1 MKISIA
7 KAKNILDTYNTETT
21 VLSLHKTDGT
31 TELLL
36 PLGENV
42 WQLKKGDEKPVVMT
56 SHKTLNYL
64 SAQDFDELKAYY
76 EVLGVKKERIVVDS
90 SIMVGRSLLLDSVKE
105 EASKLAKKLPWTF
118 EIKKRGK

>member
-1 MKISIA
+1 M
-7 KAKNILDTYNTETT
+7 
-21 VLSLHKTDGT
+21 LSLHKTDGT

-76 EVLGVKKERIVVDS
+76 EVLGVKKESIVVDS

-118 EIKKRGK
+118 EIKKRAK

>member
-21 VLSLHKTDGT
+21 VFSLHKTDGT

-64 SAQDFDELKAYY
+64 SSQDFDELKAYY
-76 EVLGVKKERIVVDS
+76 EVLGVKKESIVIDS

-118 EIKKRGK
+118 EIKKREK

>member
-42 WQLKKGDEKPVVMT
+42 WQLKRGEEKPVVMT
-56 SHKTLNYL
+56 SYKTLNYL

-76 EVLGVKKERIVVDS
+76 EVLGVKKESIVVDS

-118 EIKKRGK
+118 EIKKREK

>member
-56 SHKTLNYL
+56 RHKTLNYL

-76 EVLGVKKERIVVDS
+76 EVLGVKKESIVVDS

-118 EIKKRGK
+118 EIKKREK

>member
-64 SAQDFDELKAYY
+64 STQDFDELKAYY
-76 EVLGVKKERIVVDS
+76 EVLGVKKESIVIDS

>member
-64 SAQDFDELKAYY
+64 SSQDFDELKAYY
-76 EVLGVKKERIVVDS
+76 EVLGVKKESIVIDS

-118 EIKKRGK
+118 EIKKRAK

>member
-64 SAQDFDELKAYY
+64 SSQDFDELKAYY
-76 EVLGVKKERIVVDS
+76 EVLGVKKESIVVDS

>member
-1 MKISIA
+1 
-7 KAKNILDTYNTETT
+7 
-21 VLSLHKTDGT
+21 
-31 TELLL
+31 
-36 PLGENV
+36 
-42 WQLKKGDEKPVVMT
+42 MT

-76 EVLGVKKERIVVDS
+76 EVLGVKKESIVIDS

-118 EIKKRGK
+118 EIKKREK

>member
-64 SAQDFDELKAYY
+64 SAQDLDELKAYY
-76 EVLGVKKERIVVDS
+76 EVLGVKKESIVIDS

>member
-64 SAQDFDELKAYY
+64 SSQDFDELKAYY
-76 EVLGVKKERIVVDS
+76 EVLGVKKESIVIDS

>member
-56 SHKTLNYL
+56 NHKTLNYL

-76 EVLGVKKERIVVDS
+76 EVLGVKKESIVIDS

-118 EIKKRGK
+118 EIKKREK

>member
-64 SAQDFDELKAYY
+64 STQDFDELKAYY
-76 EVLGVKKERIVVDS
+76 EVLGVKKESIVIDS

-118 EIKKRGK
+118 EIKKREK

>member
-64 SAQDFDELKAYY
+64 SSQDFDELKAYY
-76 EVLGVKKERIVVDS
+76 EVLGVKKESIVIDS

-118 EIKKRGK
+118 EIKKREK

>member
-56 SHKTLNYL
+56 IHKTLNYL
-64 SAQDFDELKAYY
+64 SSQDFDELKAYY
-76 EVLGVKKERIVVDS
+76 EVLGVKKESIVIDS

-118 EIKKRGK
+118 EIKKREK

>member
-64 SAQDFDELKAYY
+64 STQDFDELKAYY
-76 EVLGVKKERIVVDS
+76 EVVGVKKESIVIDS

-118 EIKKRGK
+118 EIKKREK

>member
-64 SAQDFDELKAYY
+64 SSQDFDELKAYY
-76 EVLGVKKERIVVDS
+76 EVLGVKKESIVIDS

-118 EIKKRGK
+118 EIKKRKK